1 MKHNQKSKY
10 AQRPAQMILNLNG
23 LQFSNP
29 ESQLN
34 EIETKVYDLIPE
46 GKENAVSLEYI
57 ANTLRVSTRTVVELV
72 RRIRLKSLDI
82 GSSRDL
88 GYYRFKD
95 PQEYLEYMAIAS
107 KEQARRDQVLTA
119 MRHTPMAQK
128 LTADLNEGEK
138 KNE

>member
-95 PQEYLEYMAIAS
+95 PQEYLEYMAVAT
-107 KEQARRDQVLTA
+107 KELARRNQVLTA
-119 MRHTPMAQK
+119 MRLTPMAQK
-128 LTADLNEGEK
+128 VTVDLNERE